1 MMIIVFGESGWRGCF
16 SESTNEGPMVPFGS
30 TCGNQGE
37 ALVFNQKA
45 TRFFENEIF
54 NLSREKHHSSGI
66 SINIFNI

>member
-1 MMIIVFGESGWRGCF
+1 MIVLGDAGQKYCADAKMDE
-16 SESTNEGPMVPFGS
+16 EPMVPFGS

-54 NLSREKHHSSGI
+54 NLSREKTSFFW
-66 SINIFNI
+66 NFN